1 MSIKRVVFCGTP
13 EFAALHLQA
22 VLSAGFEVAAVFTQP
37 DRPAGRGRKLAA
49 SPVKQLALRHGI
61 EVYQPERLRGDREF
75 HDELMALKPDL
86 MIVVAYGLILPES
99 FLFIPRYG
107 SWNVHAS
114 LLPRWRGAAPIQ
126 RAILAGDTQS
136 GVTIMQMDAGL
147 DTGDMLLKKT
157 CDIADHDTGGSL
169 HDRLAN
175 LGSQALLEAIANL
188 ESLVPEA
195 QDDNQSSYAKK
206 LNKAEA
212 RLDWAQSAECL
223 DRQVRAFNPWPVS
236 EAYVKG
242 ERFRVLEAYV
252 VPTDKQAVPGTVL
265 SVDKTGVCVAC
276 GERALNLSC
285 LQLPGKR
292 AMPVSDLING
302 QQLPFSVGDV
312 LDA

>member
-1 MSIKRVVFCGTP
+1 MPIKRVVFCGTP
-13 EFAALHLQA
+13 EFAAEHLKA
-22 VLSAGFEVAAVFTQP
+22 VLAKGFEVVAVFTQP
-37 DRPAGRGRKLAA
+37 DRPAGRGRKLTA
-49 SPVKQLALRHGI
+49 SPVKHWALQHGI
-61 EVYQPERLRGDREF
+61 TVYQPERLRGDREF
-75 HDELMALKPDL
+75 HDKLIALKPDL

-99 FLFIPRYG
+99 FLSIPRHG

-157 CDIADHDTGGSL
+157 CEIRANDTGGSL
-169 HDRLAN
+169 HDRLAS
-175 LGSQALLEAIANL
+175 LGSEALLQAMASVDDL
-188 ESLVPEA
+188 QPEA
-195 QDDNQSSYAKK
+195 QDDQQSSYAKK
-206 LNKAEA
+206 LSKEEA
-212 RLDWAQSAECL
+212 RLDWAQPAVDL

-242 ERFRVLEAYV
+242 ERVRVFEAAV
-252 VPTDKQAVPGTVL
+252 VPADKGVKPGTIL
-265 SVDKTGVCVAC
+265 SIDKTGVTVAC
-276 GERALNLSC
+276 GEQALKLTS

-292 AMPVSDLING
+292 AMPVSELING
-302 QQLPFSVGDV
+302 QSLPFSVGDV